1 MKIKVIDNFL
11 EEIDLN
17 SINSINLKKI
27 NGNEIKVYQNSIHKS
42 GETKLDCFDE
52 NFIKKLHSKYH
63 NKALNILKELNPKKI
78 SLYDYS
84 EFHIIETGY
93 NSKFP
98 THDDTPNKLL
108 SGVIY
113 LKPESNSG
121 TSFYDTKKGEGKKT
135 IDWRVNR
142 AVFFSRVERETWH
155 SYEGDRKNNRIV
167 LVYNLMTR
175 NIKGVYKAENKN
187 YLLGLIR
194 FKLNPFLYRFFKKTL

>member
-11 EEIDLN
+11 EKVDLN

-27 NGNEIKVYQNSIHKS
+27 SGAEIKVYQNSIHKS

-63 NKALNILKELNPKKI
+63 NKALNILKELSPKKF

-113 LKPESNSG
+113 QNLKVIVAQHF
-121 TSFYDTKKGEGKKT
+121 TIQKGDEKT

-142 AVFFSRVERETWH
+142 AVFFKSRKKTWH
-155 SYEGDRKNNRIV
+155 SYEGDRK
-167 LVYNLMTR
+167 
-175 NIKGVYKAENKN
+175 
-187 YLLGLIR
+187 
-194 FKLNPFLYRFFKKTL
+194 